1 MTGEDHHRFGCDS
14 GNRFVDSSSQPLQ
27 AVVHQKD
34 LHLCQAFQQISLG
47 MTQEEVEGILG
58 SSNKTTI
65 RNSDTNELTI
75 VWSKEN
81 TTLYAAFELDRE
93 LFANSGNRVSRLHDK
108 TLMTDP
114 W

>member
-1 MTGEDHHRFGCDS
+1 
-14 GNRFVDSSSQPLQ
+14 
-27 AVVHQKD
+27 
-34 LHLCQAFQQISLG
+34 

-75 VWSKEN
+75 VWSKES
-81 TTLYAAFELDRE
+81 TTLYAAFELDHE